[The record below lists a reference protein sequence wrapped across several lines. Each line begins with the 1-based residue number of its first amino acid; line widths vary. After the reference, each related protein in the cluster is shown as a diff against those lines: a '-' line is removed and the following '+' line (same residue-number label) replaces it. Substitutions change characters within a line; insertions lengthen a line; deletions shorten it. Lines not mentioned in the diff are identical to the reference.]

1 MNTLLIIDDTPD
13 SVRLLLNFL
22 SERDFKVLIASDGQD
37 GIETAMLAQPDLIL
51 LDVIMPGMDGFE
63 VCKQLKFHE
72 NTKDIPIIFMTVR
85 TETINKV
92 KGFELGAADY
102 ITKPFEHEEVLA
114 RVNTQVKL
122 HKLQLQLA
130 QQKQQLFE
138 QNQQLQEEINCRKQV
153 EVSLQTERNA
163 LAERTDDLSKAIAK
177 LARAARLKDEFL
189 ANMSHELRSPLN
201 AILGIS
207 EIFQEQGYDPLN
219 NKQRK
224 FMRTL
229 GDSGRHLLALI
240 TDILDLAKIEADK
253 ITLQIDTVS
262 VNEVCQMSLSMIK
275 EMAYKKQIQIAT
287 TLDYAV
293 DTIQAD
299 VRRLKQIIINLL
311 NNAIKFTPKGGS
323 IKLVVNSD
331 AEHGVVDFTVQDTGI
346 GIAEKNLKHLFEP
359 FVQLDGSLNRAQE
372 GTGLGLSLVYRFTE
386 MHGGSVS
393 VESEVGQGSCFTV
406 SLPWQ
411 PKNLEKLPSTEE
423 LQMESEPKQAPVE
436 CRHPAAVILL
446 VDDQDTAVEV
456 LHDYLTMRGYQVIV
470 GRDGVEGVE
479 QTRAKHPDLILMDIQ
494 MPVMNGLDAI
504 QKIRADT
511 DIAAIPIIA
520 LTALAM
526 PGDKEHCL
534 EAGANDYLSKPV
546 NMKKLVNTI
555 DGILDNIVAES

>member
-72 NTKDIPIIFMTVR
+72 KTKDIPIIFMTVR

-511 DIAAIPIIA
+511 DIAAIPI
-520 LTALAM
+520 
-526 PGDKEHCL
+526 
-534 EAGANDYLSKPV
+534 
-546 NMKKLVNTI
+546 
-555 DGILDNIVAES
+555 